1 MSAYRS
7 SKSRSRRRS
16 RRGRPITALDTSETL
31 RELWLL
37 RLVVHFL
44 KRQMTHHAHA
54 FDDDAAAMLSCLLE
68 AHNPPDALDINEFD
82 LDDPPTLYRRSL
94 RRLRELE
101 DPENPDAP
109 LRLPQPLDDNL
120 AWLASHMNLNPV
132 ERDVLAL
139 AILINGDAAF
149 MAISAEIE
157 RSQVFPYNQL
167 YRLLSR
173 LLGYDEAR
181 IRAAMHRKGLLV
193 RSGMLDLDD
202 SPYSLHDVVDDMDA
216 GFVNVFMLE
225 EDNIEAA
232 LGDQLFRKPK
242 AATLES
248 AMFSHLAMSPETV
261 AGYLANAAKAGRAGV
276 NVLIHGIPGTGKTE
290 FMRLVAEQSGLMP
303 MEVPNSNADGE
314 ARSPDER
321 LRGYR
326 LIQSM
331 FGHKH
336 EGLVLFDEVEDL
348 FPSMPHP
355 LFALFGE
362 SRRRGDSKSWMN
374 ELLEENPLPAIWI
387 CNDPAGFDPA
397 FLRRFDIVF
406 EMPVPPRR
414 ERLRILRDS
423 LEDVPVS
430 PQWIERVAGCE
441 QLSPAM
447 VTRAAEVVKALGV
460 QETDAVEQRLQQLMN
475 GWLRASGQTGL
486 PARRETLLRYRPDLI
501 NTDPSVE
508 RLAEALARSGY
519 GRLYFYG
526 PPGTGKTAFAHYL
539 AERLNRTLMVRRASD
554 ILSPWVGE
562 TEQSI
567 ARIFREAERDDAV
580 LLIDEADTLLRS
592 RENAHHSWE
601 VSRVNEMLTRME
613 AFEGIF
619 IVSTNFDE
627 VVDEASMRRF
637 DIRVRFA
644 PLNTDQAWGLFR
656 QALEDAG
663 QPVDVLWRDELA
675 RLENLTPGD
684 FQTVLRHIDIA
695 GFDRTARRLLRGLE
709 QEARERTKRSEAAV
723 LQAVSG

>member
-1 MSAYRS
+1 MSAYRR
-7 SKSRSRRRS
+7 K
-16 RRGRPITALDTSETL
+16 RRGPRRYRSGRPTTALATSETL

-44 KRQMTHHAHA
+44 KRQMTVHEQS
-54 FDDDAAAMLSCLLE
+54 FDDDAAAMLASLLD
-68 AHNPPDALDINEFD
+68 AHNPLEALDMNEI
-82 LDDPPTLYRRSL
+82 DPDEPSVLYRRSL
-94 RRLRELE
+94 RLLRELE
-101 DPENPDAP
+101 DTDAE
-109 LRLPQPLDDNL
+109 LQLPQPLGDNL
-120 AWLASHMNLNPV
+120 AWLAAHMNLNPV

-149 MAISAEIE
+149 MTIGAEVE
-157 RSQVFPYNQL
+157 RSKVFPYNQL

-173 LLGYDEAR
+173 LLGHDEAA
-181 IRAAMHRKGLLV
+181 IRQAMHRKGLLV

-216 GFVNVFMLE
+216 GFVNVFMHE
-225 EDNIEAA
+225 EDDIEAA
-232 LGDQLFRKPK
+232 LGDQLFRRPK
-242 AATLES
+242 TATLEP

-261 AGYLANAAKAGRAGV
+261 AGYLANAARKGRKGV

-290 FMRLVAEQSGLMP
+290 FMRLVAGQSGLVA
-303 MEVPNSNADGE
+303 MEVPNSNSDGE
-314 ARSPDER
+314 ARSPAER
-321 LRGYR
+321 LRAYR

-331 FGHKH
+331 FGHQR

-348 FPSMPHP
+348 FPPAHP
-355 LFALFGE
+355 LAALFGE

-423 LEDVPVS
+423 LEGVPVS
-430 PQWIERVAGCE
+430 SQWIERVSGHE
-441 QLSPAM
+441 KLSPAM
-447 VTRAAEVVKALGV
+447 VTRAAEVVRELNV
-460 QETDAVEQRLQQLMN
+460 NESVEMEQRLQQLMN
-475 GWLRASGQTGL
+475 GWLRAAGETGL
-486 PARRETLLRYRPDLI
+486 PPRRNTLLRYRPDLI
-501 NTDPSVE
+501 NTDPDVE
-508 RLAEALARSGY
+508 RLAEALMRSGY
-519 GRLYFYG
+519 GRLFFYG

-539 AERLNRTLMVRRASD
+539 VERLNRTLMVRRASD
-554 ILSPWVGE
+554 ILSPYVGE
-562 TEQSI
+562 TEQGI
-567 ARIFREAERDDAV
+567 ARMFREAERDDAV
-580 LLIDEADTLLRS
+580 LLIDEADSLLRS
-592 RENAHHSWE
+592 RESARHSWE

-627 VVDEASMRRF
+627 VVDEAAMRRF

-644 PLNTDQAWGLFR
+644 PLNADQAWGLFR

-663 QPVDVLWRDELA
+663 QTVDAALRDELA
-675 RLENLTPGD
+675 RIENLTPGD
-684 FQTVLRHIDIA
+684 FQAVLRHIDIA
-695 GFDRTARRLLRGLE
+695 GLDRTARRLLRGLE
-709 QEARERTKRSEAAV
+709 QEVRERARRRETAV
-723 LQAVSG
+723 LQAVPA